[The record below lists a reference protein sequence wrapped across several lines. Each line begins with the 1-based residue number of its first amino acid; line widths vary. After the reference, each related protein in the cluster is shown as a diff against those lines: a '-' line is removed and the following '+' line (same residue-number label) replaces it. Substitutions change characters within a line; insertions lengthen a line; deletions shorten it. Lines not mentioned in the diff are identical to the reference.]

1 MPPNKGNSEDYTEM
15 QRRRQPNH
23 WRMGKAKPV
32 PRAPSTPPPRHLI
45 RKAQAEAICKDHTE
59 RERHRH
65 RKARA
70 KGQTG
75 TVPPSF
81 TEDCLEK
88 FKEEYIAYYLAI
100 DEAQEEDEDGDNE
113 EEVQEGEDEDIVFAD
128 DNHKGVQEDDVDSLQ
143 VEDDEDPIGRRWVT
157 DEQEEKIYERGKQRE
172 MRKTKMRRRMKVE
185 NEVTLRWLKLKR
197 KLVQVAVAES
207 NQNRRTKVMKLQ
219 EYARLD
225 KICERFERAQ
235 GPSTEYIMGPV
246 YGPWIQGRAK
256 IHFKRMQKVELKLE
270 GIWAEHQETEEDEL
284 R

>member
-1 MPPNKGNSEDYTEM
+1 
-15 QRRRQPNH
+15 
-23 WRMGKAKPV
+23 MGKAKPV
-32 PRAPSTPPPRHLI
+32 PRPPSTPPPRHLI

-113 EEVQEGEDEDIVFAD
+113 GYEEEVQEGEDEDIVFAD

-143 VEDDEDPIGRRWVT
+143 VEDDEDPIWRRWVT

-172 MRKTKMRRRMKVE
+172 MRKTKMRRRMKVKKE
-185 NEVTLRWLKLKR
+185 EEEEKLEGFRDGERVTLRWLKLKR
-197 KLVQVAVAES
+197 KLLQVAVAES

-219 EYARLD
+219 EYAFLD

-235 GPSTEYIMGPV
+235 RPSTEYIMGPV

-256 IHFKRMQKVELKLE
+256 IRFKRMLMKRPKKVELKLE
-270 GIWAEHQETEEDEL
+270 GIWAEHQETEEDEDES
-284 R
+284 

>member
-1 MPPNKGNSEDYTEM
+1 
-15 QRRRQPNH
+15 
-23 WRMGKAKPV
+23 MGKAKPV

-113 EEVQEGEDEDIVFAD
+113 EEESETETDGESPEEEEPKTAGEMGEPEIDGE
-128 DNHKGVQEDDVDSLQ
+128 KEK
-143 VEDDEDPIGRRWVT
+143 GRRS
-157 DEQEEKIYERGKQRE
+157 
-172 MRKTKMRRRMKVE
+172 RR
-185 NEVTLRWLKLKR
+185 L
-197 KLVQVAVAES
+197 
-207 NQNRRTKVMKLQ
+207 
-219 EYARLD
+219 
-225 KICERFERAQ
+225 
-235 GPSTEYIMGPV
+235 
-246 YGPWIQGRAK
+246 
-256 IHFKRMQKVELKLE
+256 
-270 GIWAEHQETEEDEL
+270 
-284 R
+284 